1 MYREKKETKKERRGN
16 LYAVRGGEDD
26 ERKKERES
34 EGIVGR

>member
-1 MYREKKETKKERRGN
+1 MYREKKETKERRGN

-34 EGIVGR
+34 EGIVGK